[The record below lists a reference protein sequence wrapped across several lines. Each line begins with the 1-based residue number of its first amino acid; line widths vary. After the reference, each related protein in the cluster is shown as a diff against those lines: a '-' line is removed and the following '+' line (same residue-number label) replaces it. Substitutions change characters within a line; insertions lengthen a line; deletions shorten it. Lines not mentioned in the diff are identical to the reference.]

1 MQDSAIVK
9 AFYAP
14 IDLNGTDY
22 IDNVARA
29 FFVLYQ
35 TNTYPVARTYV
46 LDLPETPP
54 YTAEQVEYARY
65 RMGLF
70 SQALGALYAR
80 KVDSVD
86 NMYDLQRMAEKLM
99 LRLYAR
105 SSATRYYHE
114 ARDELDVQV
123 DHDYGGLRVALNRS
137 FKNSITMALSL
148 ACDRADA
155 GMMLA
160 VYQITFGKLRTHEI
174 EYERTSLRDLQ
185 SAISDMLAYS
195 DDNEV
200 MDYLK
205 EHEFNECP
213 DCSEWMHEYHSH
225 RTYSDDNVCRA
236 CIDNNYEYSSYH
248 DCYIYYDDRCGAL
261 DRHGDEITI
270 HRDAADG
277 RHFEWDDDEE
287 RYVHVEYARRSN
299 VLRRYHSAK
308 NNHDYRPVPSAWAEQ
323 SKRFFGVELEVECK
337 TGRPHEHADNL
348 NAALNNGNVGERCF
362 FEEDGSLSHG
372 FEIITQPM
380 GLDSHY
386 QFWEWL
392 TKKELTTGLRSHDTS
407 TCGLHIHVNRDGINT
422 MQINKMCVFI
432 HAPDN
437 RNLVKAVARRY
448 AVSYAAIHPKKLGTA
463 HRSDSSDPRYEAVNL
478 TNRYTIE
485 MRMFKGTLKHQ
496 SVLAALEFTNALI
509 RFTEPASSAGFIL
522 TADKFVD
529 YINSSD
535 VRRDTRN
542 LRDYLKNVGFTS

>member
-1 MQDSAIVK
+1 MQDVAIVK
-9 AFYAP
+9 AFYTP
-14 IDLNGTDY
+14 IDLTGTDY

-35 TNTYPVARTYV
+35 TNTYAAARSNAP
-46 LDLPETPP
+46 DLPEALP

-70 SQALGALYAR
+70 SEALGALYAR
-80 KVDSVD
+80 KVDGVGD
-86 NMYDLQRMAEKLM
+86 TYDLYRITEKLM
-99 LRLYAR
+99 LRLYGR
-105 SSATRYYHE
+105 GSVTRHYHV
-114 ARDELDVQV
+114 ARDALDI
-123 DHDYGGLRVALNRS
+123 DAAYDFGALRNALSRS
-137 FKNSITMALSL
+137 FKSSVRMALSL

-155 GMMLA
+155 GMLLA
-160 VYQITFGKLRTHEI
+160 MYEINYGALRTREI
-174 EYERTSLRDLQ
+174 EYEHTTLRDVQ
-185 SAISDMLAYS
+185 SIISDATSYS
-195 DDNEV
+195 DDNDV
-200 MDYLK
+200 IDYLN
-205 EHEFNECP
+205 EHEFTECS
-213 DCSEWMHEYHSH
+213 DCNEWMHEHYSH
-225 RTYSDDNVCRA
+225 RTYRDEYVCRP
-236 CIDNNYEYSSYH
+236 CIEHSYSYSPYH
-248 DCYIYYDDRCGAL
+248 DCYVHDEDSCGAI

-270 HRDAADG
+270 HRDAVDG
-277 RHFEWDDDEE
+277 RNFEWDDDEDC
-287 RYVHVEYARRSN
+287 YVHVDYQRRSN

-308 NNHDYRPVPSAWAEQ
+308 SNHDYQVVPSAWAEQ
-323 SKRFFGVELEVECK
+323 NKRFYGIELEVECK
-337 TGRPHEHADNL
+337 TGRPHEHATNL
-348 NAALNNGNVGERCF
+348 NSVLNNGNVGERCF

-448 AVSYAAIHPKKLGTA
+448 AVSYAAIHPKKLGSA
-463 HRSDSSDPRYEAVNL
+463 HRSNSSDPRYEAVNL

-542 LRDYLKNVGFTS
+542 LRDYLKNVGYTS